1 MRTVLDVGPINDV
14 YVRSLCRP
22 VRPLSDVVALISI
35 YRQLCRQRPRIV
47 HTHMAKAGTLGR
59 LATLAYN
66 LTLGLGRPARTVH
79 TYHGTVLDGYFSPL
93 VSRGVAAVERALA
106 RVTSVL
112 IAISSR
118 IKRDIEEVYRI
129 GRAEQIRVVP
139 LGFDLARFAAIDE
152 DARALAREDLRIPPG
167 TTVVSTVGRLTEI
180 KQHHVFLS
188 VAQRLAARRDPPTFL
203 IVGDGTLRQH
213 LEEQARALG
222 IEDRVRFLGWRAD
235 LARIYA
241 ATNVFLLTSANEGT
255 PVALIEAMA
264 SGVAGVSTDV
274 GGVADVI
281 SSDALGLL
289 APAGDVERLSQAVA
303 ALLDDPARRA
313 AVGAAARA
321 SVFSRY
327 EVARLENDIVRVYR
341 ELLA

>member
-1 MRTVLDVGPINDV
+1 
-14 YVRSLCRP
+14 
-22 VRPLSDVVALISI
+22 
-35 YRQLCRQRPRIV
+35 
-47 HTHMAKAGTLGR
+47 
-59 LATLAYN
+59 
-66 LTLGLGRPARTVH
+66 
-79 TYHGTVLDGYFSPL
+79 
-93 VSRGVAAVERALA
+93 
-106 RVTSVL
+106 
-112 IAISSR
+112 
-118 IKRDIEEVYRI
+118 
-129 GRAEQIRVVP
+129 
-139 LGFDLARFAAIDE
+139 
-152 DARALAREDLRIPPG
+152 
-167 TTVVSTVGRLTEI
+167 
-180 KQHHVFLS
+180 
-188 VAQRLAARRDPPTFL
+188 
-203 IVGDGTLRQH
+203 LRQH

-241 ATNVFLLTSANEGT
+241 ATSVFLLTSANEGT

-281 SSDALGLL
+281 SSDAIGFL

-321 SVFSRY
+321 SVFSRF
-327 EVARLENDIVRVYR
+327 EVGRLENDIVRVYR